1 VSLVTL
7 VSGGLD
13 SSLVSLLAKE
23 EAIEQ
28 FPLFVDYG
36 QICKEQEWKACCAV
50 NRKLALPK
58 PTRINL
64 GGYGRRIASGL
75 TNRKMR
81 VFEDAF
87 LPGRNLL
94 FLLAGSAYACQM
106 GASGVAM
113 GLLSEEFHLFPDQT
127 SEFTTKAQVLLSFAM
142 GRDIK
147 IVTPL
152 MAFSKREVLAI
163 AKMKGIVGTYS
174 CHAGTRKPCG
184 KCVSCLEVKKAN

>member
-1 VSLVTL
+1 MSLVTL

-23 EAIEQ
+23 EGIEQ

-36 QICKEQEWKACCAV
+36 QICKEQEWRACRAV
-50 NRKLALPK
+50 HKRLALPK
-58 PTRINL
+58 PTLINL

-81 VFEDAF
+81 VYEDAF

-94 FLLAGSAYACQM
+94 FLLAGSAYACQVR
-106 GASGVAM
+106 ASGVAM

-127 SEFTTKAQVLLSFAM
+127 SEFTAKASF
-142 GRDIK
+142 
-147 IVTPL
+147 
-152 MAFSKREVLAI
+152 
-163 AKMKGIVGTYS
+163 
-174 CHAGTRKPCG
+174 
-184 KCVSCLEVKKAN
+184 